1 MEVIKTIKITESLV
15 NEYANLINDHN
26 PIHLDEN
33 YAKSTP
39 FKSRIAHG
47 LLVSSFISSIIANDY
62 PGKGSIYLSQNLKF
76 IKPCYLGDELKCNL
90 NGKHQWFLDGIA
102 IENGND
108 IKYNT
113 NQEGPLA
120 NTCCLEE

>member
-76 IKPCYLGDELKCNL
+76 IKPCYLGDELKYIVKL
-90 NGKHQWFLDGIA
+90 NKK
-102 IENGND
+102 ENSKFYLTTNV
-108 IKYNT
+108 YNT
-113 NQEGPLA
+113 DGLILEGSALVL
-120 NTCCLEE
+120 NKNF

>member
-1 MEVIKTIKITESLV
+1 MEIIKTIKITESLV
-15 NEYANLINDHN
+15 NEYANLVNDHN
-26 PIHLDEN
+26 PIHLDES

-76 IKPCYLGDELKCNL
+76 IKPCYLGDKLKYIVKL
-90 NGKHQWFLDGIA
+90 NKK
-102 IENGND
+102 ENSKFYLTTNV
-108 IKYNT
+108 YNT
-113 NQEGPLA
+113 DGLILEGSALVL
-120 NTCCLEE
+120 NKNF